1 MSDKSIHD
9 ETEGLSDIL
18 NFLRTTSEA
27 LTDTNDDCDI
37 LSVRDAERAVE
48 IAQIKGTVG
57 TVARKVVRDVIEHE
71 VSGSSSEYHNLI
83 TELMSAGAHTLAREV
98 ARKGLTLY
106 PYSVDLLADA
116 MHSAGRCGD
125 FAYGD
130 EVYAVAN
137 RIPRERWGW
146 RLFLYAIDYLQA
158 KFESVEPERAM
169 EVYDEAIDVAHAF
182 QTVIPDDER
191 GFNKEAELRI
201 AVNQTAEARRILE
214 ETIFGSPRAPQ
225 GLVAPQCCITLI
237 DRVLDTTT
245 EYGLIR
251 RVAQRGLR
259 NTTQEQP
266 SARIGYFVYREA
278 LAMDA
283 ELFEAGRDDGF
294 SNEARVRNVLALYQS
309 AYALNQDSAYQHTIE
324 ERFAIVS
331 SRSGITDMQLH

>member
-1 MSDKSIHD
+1 MSDASKTDAI
-9 ETEGLSDIL
+9 EGIADLLGMLRPGDALEDI
-18 NFLRTTSEA
+18 EEG
-27 LTDTNDDCDI
+27 DI
-37 LSVRDAERAVE
+37 LSVRDAERAIE
-48 IAQIKGTVG
+48 IAQFKGNVNS
-57 TVARKVVRDVIEHE
+57 VARNVVREVVEHE

-98 ARKGLTLY
+98 AKKGLTLF

-116 MHSAGRCGD
+116 VHAAGRCGD

-130 EVYAVAN
+130 EVYATAN
-137 RIPRERWGW
+137 RIPRDRWGW
-146 RLFLYAIDYLQA
+146 RMFLYAIDYLQA
-158 KFESVEPERAM
+158 KFEAVEPERAM
-169 EVYDEAIDVAHAF
+169 EVHAEAVEVARTF

-191 GFNKEAELRI
+191 GFNKEAELCLTI
-201 AVNQTAEARRILE
+201 NQTEEARRVLE

-251 RVAQRGLR
+251 RVARRGLR

-266 SARIGYFVYREA
+266 SVRIGYFVYREA

-283 ELFEAGRDDGF
+283 ELFEADREDGF
-294 SNEARVRNVLALYQS
+294 SNEARVRNVLAMYQS

-331 SRSGITDMQLH
+331 SRSGITDMQLA